1 MLSKVWHGGLAAE
14 DELLGGLAARDAF
27 EILVVLD
34 LAYILKYL
42 FAVCCANA
50 PAYLNDILL
59 GGGCFRR

>member
-1 MLSKVWHGGLAAE
+1 MLSKVRHGGLAAE
-14 DELLGGLAARDAF
+14 DELLGGVAARDAF

-42 FAVCCANA
+42 FAVRCANA
-50 PAYLNDILL
+50 AAYLNDILL